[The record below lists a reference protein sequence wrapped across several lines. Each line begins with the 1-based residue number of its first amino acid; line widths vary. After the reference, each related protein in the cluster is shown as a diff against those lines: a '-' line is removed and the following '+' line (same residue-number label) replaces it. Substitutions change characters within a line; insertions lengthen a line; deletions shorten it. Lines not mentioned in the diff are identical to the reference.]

1 MGVGAAAE
9 EYHFERVPARSND
22 RVQAMNSKRVQEL
35 LSQLR
40 AELDATD
47 VDPETL
53 ALVREL
59 DADIQ
64 ARLGST
70 DNPVDA
76 LVKRAKAVEVK
87 FAVTHRVAER
97 ILREIVETLAR
108 MGV

>member
-1 MGVGAAAE
+1 M
-9 EYHFERVPARSND
+9 S
-22 RVQAMNSKRVQEL
+22 SKRVREL

-40 AELDATD
+40 AELDAPD

-64 ARLGST
+64 ARLDST
-70 DNPVDA
+70 DNPVEA
-76 LVKRAKAVEVK
+76 LVQRAKAVEVK